1 MHISRFTLLVF
12 SLRSLD
18 WDVLLGLL
26 LLNCGMHD
34 VPYHLFVASLALWLV
49 ETEIKGRK
57 GRPIQIILDLLFL
70 QPPIL

>member
-1 MHISRFTLLVF
+1 
-12 SLRSLD
+12 
-18 WDVLLGLL
+18 
-26 LLNCGMHD
+26 MHD